1 MAARGKRSKKRSA
14 ASSGPRPDPI
24 TVFVD
29 ECLARYAVPEALK
42 TAGATVVVHHEL
54 FQPGTEDSVWLAALA
69 EHPDWLVLTKDR
81 QIQRRPLEQQAYL
94 NARLR
99 VFALTSA
106 NLTGEEQ
113 AAAFV
118 RALPKI
124 RRLAQRRGPFIAKV
138 TAGGVVQVVMSRPT
152 PRAKP
157 SR

>member
-1 MAARGKRSKKRSA
+1 MAARRKRSKKRSA
-14 ASSGPRPDPI
+14 ASSGPPPDPI

-29 ECLARYAVPEALK
+29 ECLARYAVPEALR
-42 TAGATVVVHHEL
+42 AVGVTVVVHHEL
-54 FQPGTEDSVWLAALA
+54 FGPGTPDPVWLSALA

-118 RALPKI
+118 RALAKI
-124 RRLAQRRGPFIAKV
+124 RRLSRRRGPFIAKV
-138 TAGGVVQVVMSRPT
+138 TAGGIVQVVLT
-152 PRAKP
+152 PRDRRAKAA
-157 SR
+157 R

>member
-1 MAARGKRSKKRSA
+1 MAARRKRSKKRSA
-14 ASSGPRPDPI
+14 ASSGPPPDPI

-42 TAGATVVVHHEL
+42 AAGATVVVHHEL
-54 FQPGTEDSVWLAALA
+54 FQPGTEDTVWLAALA
-69 EHPDWLVLTKDR
+69 EHPEWLILTKDR

-118 RALPKI
+118 RALGKI
-124 RRLAQRRGPFIAKV
+124 RRLARKRGPFIAKV
-138 TAGGVVQVVMSRPT
+138 TAGGVVQVVASRQRRP
-152 PRAKP
+152 PV
-157 SR
+157 

>member
-1 MAARGKRSKKRSA
+1 MAARRKRSKKRSA
-14 ASSGPRPDPI
+14 ASSDSPPDST

-42 TAGATVVVHHEL
+42 AAGITVVVHHEM
-54 FQPGTEDSVWLAALA
+54 FPAGTEDTVWLSELA
-69 EHPDWLVLTKDR
+69 KHSDWLVLTKDR

-113 AAAFV
+113 AGAFV
-118 RALPKI
+118 RALGKI
-124 RRLAQRRGPFIAKV
+124 KRLARRRGPFIAKV
-138 TAGGVVQVVMSRPT
+138 TAGGVVQVVVSRQRLT
-152 PRAKP
+152 SKVAR
-157 SR
+157 